1 MVYKQRVLSS
11 LGDIKLEF
19 NKFIVTTESIRTLTW
34 SITQTHTHRDTIKR
48 FNDAWPDLTWDCDV
62 TRDWALVSR
71 A

>member
-34 SITQTHTHRDTIKR
+34 SITQTRTHTVIQL
-48 FNDAWPDLTWDCDV
+48 NDLMMPGLT
-62 TRDWALVSR
+62 
-71 A
+71 